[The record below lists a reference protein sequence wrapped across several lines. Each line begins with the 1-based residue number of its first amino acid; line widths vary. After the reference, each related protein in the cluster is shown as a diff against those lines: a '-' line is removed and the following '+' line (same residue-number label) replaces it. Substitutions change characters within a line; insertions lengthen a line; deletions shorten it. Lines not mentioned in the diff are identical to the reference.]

1 MKKNVWVRIIMTV
14 ITGLLLAGCEGRMGG
29 QINEELGV
37 AAEAGEEK
45 AAEDTPVK
53 DEVDQLVEPLELT
66 VENGEKK
73 VVEDALLKDKVAQ
86 LIEPPELN
94 IKIANGKGGGSS
106 SHPKKN

>member
-1 MKKNVWVRIIMTV
+1 LKNNVWVRIIMTV
-14 ITGLLLAGCEGRMGG
+14 ITGLLLAGCEGRMGD

-53 DEVDQLVEPLELT
+53 DEADQ
-66 VENGEKK
+66 
-73 VVEDALLKDKVAQ
+73 VVEDALLKYTVAQ